1 MEIHQ
6 KKAAF
11 VEEKRMMG
19 QQHISI
25 VGMGYVGLCTAVG
38 FASKGA
44 RIVAVDKDQQKVDSI
59 NKGIAPFHEPQLEE
73 ALRKATKQG
82 KIKST
87 VDLEKAVLET
97 DVTFVTVGTPSKPD
111 GSIDLKQVQEAAT
124 EIGKALNKKEEY
136 HRVVIKSTVLPGTTE
151 NLVKPILEKQTN
163 KRCGSDFGLCMNPE
177 FLREGSAIYDTLH
190 PDRII
195 IGEWDKKSGDT
206 LERLYS
212 LFYEQQKIPLIRT
225 NLPTAE
231 LIKYANNAFLATKIS
246 YINTIANICEKIP
259 ETDVAKV
266 AEGIGLDNR
275 ISPRFLRAGLGYGG
289 SCFPKDLKAL
299 IALAKQQKADATMLE
314 AVQKVNNNQAK
325 HAVELVK
332 KEVGVLKNKKI
343 AILGLSFK
351 PDTNDMREA
360 KSIQIINMLLDE
372 GANVSA
378 YDPVAVPNA
387 KAIFKKRISYATSAL
402 NCLKDANCAIIVTE
416 WDEFKD
422 LKPEDFT
429 TSMKQPIVVDGRKIY
444 NPETFTKKLE
454 YKAIGLGQK
463 TAKQSY

>member
-1 MEIHQ
+1 MTRQ
-6 KKAAF
+6 N
-11 VEEKRMMG
+11 
-19 QQHISI
+19 ISVI
-25 VGMGYVGLCTAVG
+25 GMGYVGLCTAVG
-38 FASKGA
+38 FAGKGA
-44 RIVAVDKDQQKVDSI
+44 RIVAVDKDIQKVDSI

-73 ALRKATKQG
+73 ALSKAIQQG

-87 VDLEKAVLET
+87 IDVEKAILET
-97 DVTFVTVGTPSKPD
+97 DVTFVTVGTPSKSD
-111 GSIDLKQVQEAAT
+111 GSIDLRQVQEAAA
-124 EIGKALNKKEEY
+124 EIGKALNKKEGY
-136 HRVVIKSTVLPGTTE
+136 HLVVVKSTVLPGTTE
-151 NLVKPILEKQTN
+151 NLVKPILEKQSN

-195 IGEWDKKSGDT
+195 IGEWDEKSGDT
-206 LERLYS
+206 LEKLYT
-212 LFYEQQKIPLIRT
+212 LFYKQQKIPLIRT

-259 ETDVAKV
+259 ETDVEKV

-275 ISPRFLRAGLGYGG
+275 INPRFLRAGLGYGG
-289 SCFPKDLKAL
+289 ACFPKDVKAL
-299 IALAKQQKADATMLE
+299 IALAKQQKIEATMLE
-314 AVQKVNNNQAK
+314 AVQKVNNSQAK
-325 HAVELVK
+325 HAVELAK

-402 NCLKDANCAIIVTE
+402 DCLKDADCAVVVTE
-416 WDEFKD
+416 WNEFKD

-429 TSMKQPIVVDGRKIY
+429 TSMKQPIVIDGRKIY
-444 NPETFTKKLE
+444 NPETFTKKLK
-454 YKAIGLGQK
+454 YKAIGLGQQNTQK
-463 TAKQSY
+463 TTKQSY